1 MQAFWAELVKQDK
14 SNVSLLQPKA
24 KSPTNPP
31 KVSQKL
37 AQKSMARHQT
47 PP

>member
-1 MQAFWAELVKQDK
+1 VKQDK
-14 SNVSLLQPKA
+14 NNASLLLPKA

-37 AQKSMARHQT
+37 ARKSMAQHQT